1 MFDTFTPE
9 TNLLN
14 TLPSDLEKGIYN
26 TLTIEP
32 FFTNVQS
39 EFSRNS
45 GYALNYLLEQFP
57 NIQIGKAITNYLNFN
72 EPEFADPFS
81 YNWTESDAD
90 RVDVLTG
97 SSPNSQNANTNISL
111 AATNDNLNSN
121 SPQDFAPTISIVP
134 GTLRADRFSIN
145 PETNLTVV
153 SGNGNVD
160 FGTGAKDTLDLS
172 QIFSNTVKF
181 NFTYADRGGVI
192 FNPGNGDRIY
202 DAITLNNNNLILFE
216 GIDAIQFADGL
227 LNLSI
232 TTNDPLFNQQWNLHM
247 MGVQNAWRF
256 TTGSNQVLVGVQD
269 SGLGF
274 NYFGNI
280 HPDLKNASGYSNN
293 ISDDFSDS
301 YTSHGTAVQSI
312 ISATSNNGIG
322 MSGINWNSE
331 VINIDVLDQD
341 LNDQSLVEATKNMI
355 NTANSKGQRL
365 VINMSLGYSDTF
377 GQNSDLE
384 LEQVVANNP
393 NVLFVIAAG
402 NDGNL
407 GIPGISSPAV
417 LAQQYN
423 NVIAVGASW
432 GTKDYF
438 GYPKNPGQRIE
449 YPAWFGWGSQYG
461 DGLTLMGPSEVVSTK
476 ATSFLGVRFGYQTDF
491 NGTSAATPNVTGV
504 ASLVWSVN
512 PNLTAASVKQIL
524 SETAYD
530 LGNPGYDIYNGYGFV
545 NADAAVRRAMVTK
558 PRG

>member
-14 TLPSDLEKGIYN
+14 TLPSDLEKGINN
-26 TLTIEP
+26 TLTNDP

-39 EFSRNS
+39 ELSRSS

-57 NIQIGKAITNYLNFN
+57 NFQIGKAITNYLNFN
-72 EPEFADPFS
+72 ELEFADSFS
-81 YNWTESDAD
+81 YDWTESDQ
-90 RVDVLTG
+90 VDILTG
-97 SSPNSQNANTNISL
+97 SSPNSQNANTNISF
-111 AATNDNLNSN
+111 AAINDNLNSN
-121 SPQDFAPTISIVP
+121 SPQNFASTISIVP
-134 GTLRADRFSIN
+134 GTLRGDRFSIN
-145 PETNLTVV
+145 PEINLTVV

-160 FGTGAKDTLDLS
+160 FGTGGRDILDLS
-172 QIFSNTVKF
+172 DIFSGTVNF
-181 NFTYADRGGVI
+181 NLTYADRGGVV
-192 FNPGNGDRIY
+192 FNPGNGDRIF
-202 DAITLNNNNLILFE
+202 DAITLNNNNLVLFE
-216 GIDAIQFADGL
+216 GIDAVQFADGL
-227 LNLSI
+227 LNLSV
-232 TTNDPLFNQQWNLHM
+232 TTTDPLFNQQWNLHT
-247 MGVQNAWRF
+247 MGVHNAWRF

-269 SGLGF
+269 TGLGTSW
-274 NYFGNI
+274 FGNF
-280 HPDLKNASGYSNN
+280 HPDLKNAIGYSNN
-293 ISDDFSDS
+293 ISEDFSDS
-301 YTSHGTAVQSI
+301 YTSHGTAVQGI
-312 ISATSNNGIG
+312 ISAISNNGMG
-322 MSGINWNSE
+322 MSGINWNSD
-331 VINIDVLDQD
+331 VINIDVLGEDFSD
-341 LNDQSLVEATKNMI
+341 RSLVEATKDMI
-355 NTANSKGQRL
+355 ALANSNNQRL

-377 GQNSDLE
+377 GQNYNLE

-393 NVLFVIAAG
+393 DVLFVIAAG

-461 DGLTLMGPSEVVSTK
+461 DGLTLMGPSEVVSTN
-476 ATSFLGVRFGYQTDF
+476 ATSFLGVHFDYQTDF

-512 PNLTAASVKQIL
+512 PNLTAANVKQIL

-545 NADAAVRRAMVTK
+545 NADAAVRKAMVTK